1 MNGYDAVVA
10 RLRPEGRS
18 RANRGAL
25 ATPLTSLR
33 GKLAATATAGFVLT
47 GLMTVLVLQTTRE
60 AHQVVEQAQ
69 ASHDRMRVFA
79 RLQSTASRL
88 QRLTYQ
94 NARTENVQSA
104 GEVRAARADFVAA
117 LAALHTIP
125 DPSVHERV
133 LVETVERR
141 GQAVLALFS
150 HGGEDIVK
158 AVNEAWRTAGSR
170 AALQEVQL
178 RSEPYRIFADTVT
191 REVERGDQ
199 QLTNATSRAL
209 AQQRSV
215 QEAALV
221 GLALALG
228 LSVAV
233 FALLLTRLGPGLKR
247 LEQAARAFGSG
258 ELAHRI
264 RLTGRDELAQLAAV
278 FNLMAQEISEKQL
291 ALEESR
297 AGLERAVA
305 ARTAEL
311 ERANSALSAEDER
324 RRTFLA
330 DASHEL
336 RMPLTIIRGETQ
348 VALRAGLQGSQDVTE
363 VFERIL
369 EQTRVLTRLFDDLFL
384 IARAEAGGLRLN
396 LCTLDLGE
404 LVRRVAHDF
413 STIACESGATV
424 QVEASSGLAARVDPD
439 RVRQALAALI
449 DNALRHTGA
458 GVYVRVEARATGD
471 WITIT
476 VTDDGPGIDSGMAAE
491 LFGRFRRG
499 RTRGDGSGLGL
510 TVVRALAEAHGGT
523 ASLGNAEHGGAQ
535 ATLRLPQ
542 NTQSSIEPAEPV
554 PVQLMAR
561 SFQPGSAAASTPV
574 EEWSDVVAA
583 GGG

>member
-1 MNGYDAVVA
+1 MNGNEAVA
-10 RLRPEGRS
+10 RTQPESRS
-18 RANRGAL
+18 RTKGGVL
-25 ATPLTSLR
+25 ATPLASLR
-33 GKLAATATAGFVLT
+33 GKLAATAIAGFVLT

-60 AHQVVEQAQ
+60 ARQVVEQAQ

-94 NARTENVQSA
+94 NVRTQTVESA
-104 GEVRAARADFVAA
+104 TQVSAARADFAAA
-117 LAALHTIP
+117 LAELHGIP
-125 DPSVHERV
+125 QPSDRERV
-133 LVETVERR
+133 LVETVERQ
-141 GQAVLALFS
+141 GQAVRELFS
-150 HGGEDIVK
+150 RGGDDIVG
-158 AVNEAWRTAGSR
+158 AVNEAWSTSGSR
-170 AALQEVQL
+170 AALEEVQV
-178 RSEPYRIFADTVT
+178 RSRPYVIFAETVS

-199 QLTNATSRAL
+199 QITTATSRAL

-215 QEAALV
+215 QQAALV
-221 GLALALG
+221 GLALAFG

-233 FALLLTRLGPGLKR
+233 FALLLARLRPELKR
-247 LEQAARAFGSG
+247 LERAARAFGSG
-258 ELAHRI
+258 EFAHRI
-264 RLTGRDELAQLAAV
+264 HVTGHDELAQLAAV
-278 FNLMAQEISEKQL
+278 FNSMAQEISEKQQ

-297 AGLERAVA
+297 AGLERAVT

-311 ERANSALSAEDER
+311 EHANSALSREDER

-348 VALRAGLQGSQDVTE
+348 VALRAGLLASQDLTE

-369 EQTRVLTRLFDDLFL
+369 EQTRVLTRVFDDLFL
-384 IARAEAGGLRLN
+384 IARAEAGGLHLN
-396 LCTLDLGE
+396 LCTLDLAE
-404 LVRRVAHDF
+404 LVRRVVHDF

-424 QVEASSGLAARVDPD
+424 CVEASGALAARVDPD

-449 DNALRHTGA
+449 DNALRHA
-458 GVYVRVEARATGD
+458 GEGVRVRVEVRATRD

-476 VTDDGPGIDSGMAAE
+476 VTDNGPGIDAGMAAE

-499 RTRGDGSGLGL
+499 HTRSDGSGLGL

-523 ASLGNAEHGGAQ
+523 ASLGNAEQGGAQ

-542 NTQSSIEPAEPV
+542 NTQWNTEAAER
-554 PVQLMAR
+554 QRAR
-561 SFQPGSAAASTPV
+561 SMA
-574 EEWSDVVAA
+574 
-583 GGG
+583 